1 MSTMCKHTPPCP
13 PGDAPDRP
21 AARVSAAHPLQGWS
35 VNCTFLKSLG
45 TAMSDCPR
53 SSV

>member
-1 MSTMCKHTPPCP
+1 MCAHQPQCP
-13 PGDAPDRP
+13 PAASPDHL
-21 AARVSAAHPLQGWS
+21 AARILSAHPEQGWS
-35 VNCTFLKSLG
+35 VNCTFLSSLG